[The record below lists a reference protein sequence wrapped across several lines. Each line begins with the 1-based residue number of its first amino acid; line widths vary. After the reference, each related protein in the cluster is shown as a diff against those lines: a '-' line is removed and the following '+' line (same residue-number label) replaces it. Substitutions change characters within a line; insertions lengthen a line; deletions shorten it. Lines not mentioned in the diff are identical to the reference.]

1 MAHDP
6 LFEQRIANA
15 LLAQGVKAEPKKMFG
30 GVAFMVNGNMSVG
43 ITNKGA
49 FMVRIAPDRHEELI
63 ELPGAGPMDFTGK
76 PMKGFLFVDA
86 VAVSRKAALD
96 KWVKLSLAYVT
107 ALPKKSAKAAVK
119 SAVKK
124 AAPAK
129 KVAKKNVGSLRSA
142 RDANPERR

>member
-1 MAHDP
+1 MLFICTFPMAHDS

-96 KWVKLSLAYVT
+96 KWVKLSLEHILS
-107 ALPKKSAKAAVK
+107 LPKKVPKRSTTAKRSSTQAPKK
-119 SAVKK
+119 ST
-124 AAPAK
+124 
-129 KVAKKNVGSLRSA
+129 
-142 RDANPERR
+142 